1 MLQENLAHNIQHWK
15 MNSTPTPW
23 PQPKFQETFKKHAEK
38 VQIHKILND
47 KGEITTLKETLKMT
61 EIYAND
67 LET

>member
-1 MLQENLAHNIQHWK
+1 MLQVNLAHNIQHWK
-15 MNSTPTPW
+15 MNSAPP
-23 PQPKFQETFKKHAEK
+23 PQPKFQETFKKHVEK

-47 KGEITTLKETLKMT
+47 KGEITALREPLKMT